1 MKILVLQ
8 FFPLTVSRIAV
19 NITVMA
25 KVISDEIMKLK
36 IIVNGD
42 EGQKQILD
50 LERANKTLSLRI
62 KELNDNQKQ
71 LSKQRIS

>member
-25 KVISDEIMKLK
+25 KVISDELMKLK
-36 IIVNGD
+36 VIVNGD
-42 EGQKQILD
+42 EAQKEILD
-50 LERANKTLSLRI
+50 LERANKKLSTTI
-62 KELNDNQKQ
+62 KDLQQKQ
-71 LSKQRIS
+71 KQC